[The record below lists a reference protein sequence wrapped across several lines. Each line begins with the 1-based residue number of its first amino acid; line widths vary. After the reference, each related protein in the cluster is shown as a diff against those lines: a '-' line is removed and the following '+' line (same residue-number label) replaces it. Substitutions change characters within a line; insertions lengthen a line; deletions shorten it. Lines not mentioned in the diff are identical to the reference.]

1 MCARKFLLVSPCSK
15 DAWIWGS
22 GGIGESEGQRRSSL
36 ARSILPSNEGPVR
49 SSHGAEFAI
58 DRKEGLVAFEKKSP
72 ECAIESSLNPHLIR
86 WDLAYGERERGQQL
100 GSRRGL
106 SRRRI
111 GRRKIGSQMNGGTR
125 RQCLKLMYSSAK
137 GARRGVTNSDIAK
150 PPLMAGSIGSCLNRT
165 SGRSGVEFLCT
176 NEFLVVSKKKSWHHG
191 RGNRLEDVPNTPMV
205 YSDSQRHI
213 LIALVELKIM

>member
-1 MCARKFLLVSPCSK
+1 
-15 DAWIWGS
+15 
-22 GGIGESEGQRRSSL
+22 
-36 ARSILPSNEGPVR
+36 
-49 SSHGAEFAI
+49 
-58 DRKEGLVAFEKKSP
+58 
-72 ECAIESSLNPHLIR
+72 
-86 WDLAYGERERGQQL
+86 
-100 GSRRGL
+100 
-106 SRRRI
+106 
-111 GRRKIGSQMNGGTR
+111 MNGGTR

-213 LIALVELKIM
+213 LIALVELKISKLRRVYTHKRINSIQAFLCCLNHFWSWSVTEPCPEVSHRDLNNSSRLIRPTSPFWFDHVAYLTWK